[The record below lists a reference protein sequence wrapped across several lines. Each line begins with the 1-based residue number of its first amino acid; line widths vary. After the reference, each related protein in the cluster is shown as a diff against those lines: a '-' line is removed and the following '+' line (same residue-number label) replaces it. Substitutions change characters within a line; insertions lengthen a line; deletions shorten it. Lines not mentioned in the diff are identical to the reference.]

1 MVTKWRIAATS
12 ADRIRQV
19 HVIWVHPIRKSP
31 IGILHVH
38 IFVESAQILALIVG
52 KGITR
57 ILNEIIETS
66 EWLLTHL
73 SIGFVTT
80 HN

>member
-1 MVTKWRIAATS
+1 MITKWRITATA

-19 HVIWVHPIRKSP
+19 HVIWVHPIRKST
-31 IGILHVH
+31 IGILHID
-38 IFVESAQILALIVG
+38 IFVESAQILALIVW

-57 ILNEIIETS
+57 ILDKIIETS
-66 EWLLTHL
+66 KRLLTHL
-73 SIGFVTT
+73 SIGFMTT